1 MISIQSGVQ
10 NKTYILMFISIFDG
24 ETMNMKALYS
34 IVVVIV
40 AVVAGLGIYF
50 SVYHRAKASK
60 PTVVF
65 AALVSSG

>member
-1 MISIQSGVQ
+1 
-10 NKTYILMFISIFDG
+10 MFISIFDG

-34 IVVVIV
+34 IVVVII

-50 SVYHRAKASK
+50 TVYHRAKASK